1 MHTGFMLCFAH
12 HATRY
17 VSGTVTWDLDVF
29 WSIFVYTEMSWM
41 FENYRQSQCLTMS
54 HVLPV
59 YEWCDKLSSVILC
72 QHLFWKK
79 AFRSWIGDRLNPPNR
94 KPLIFICSFRNPGW
108 VTGFWMPV
116 KSKTIWLI
124 IKYTCCHRTT
134 PCRSLCTRTKTGACL
149 LYVLLCLVFSD

>member
-1 MHTGFMLCFAH
+1 MNEFETVTSFVSFAFERMHTGFMLCFAH

-29 WSIFVYTEMSWM
+29 WSIFVRTEMSWM

-54 HVLPV
+54 CVLPV

-79 AFRSWIGDRLNPPNR
+79 SLQELNRWSTESTESETPNFH
-94 KPLIFICSFRNPGW
+94 LFFRNPGW

-116 KSKTIWLI
+116 
-124 IKYTCCHRTT
+124 
-134 PCRSLCTRTKTGACL
+134 
-149 LYVLLCLVFSD
+149 

>member
-1 MHTGFMLCFAH
+1 VNEFETVTSFVSFAFERMHTGFMLCFAH

-29 WSIFVYTEMSWM
+29 WSIFVRTEMSWM

-54 HVLPV
+54 CVLPV

-94 KPLIFICSFRNPGW
+94 KPLIFICSLETLVGSLGFECLCNPRPFDW
-108 VTGFWMPV
+108 
-116 KSKTIWLI
+116 
-124 IKYTCCHRTT
+124 
-134 PCRSLCTRTKTGACL
+134 
-149 LYVLLCLVFSD
+149 